1 MTTPIREQGTHPGRS
16 TRPAASLGLAI
27 AFVTVLSGCAATTP
41 SPVASPVSDEV
52 SLESIVLPVLTE
64 QMERMEVP
72 GLVAIVHS
80 PDGEVYRAALGLAD
94 IESEDPMALDD
105 HFRIGSITKTMT
117 ATVILQLVD
126 EGLLSLDDPLARYLP
141 DAGTN
146 GATVRQALDM
156 SSGIPPYTSDAFMQG
171 QAADPTKQWTPE
183 MVLAVVAD
191 RPPTFPPGEGKE
203 YSNTNYTMLGMIAEQ
218 VGGAPLSELLT
229 ERIFSPLGMS
239 GCSANIEDTTIPAP
253 RVHGYQWGDYWNG
266 EGSAP
271 PIVDV
276 TDWNM
281 SWGFGTG
288 EAICTAEDML
298 IWARA
303 LSAGELLQ
311 PATQQARL
319 EGISDRNSALPYGLG
334 VADLGGL
341 IGHNGSVAGFQ
352 AQAAVRK
359 SDGTIIVV
367 LTNLSISP
375 DLELPAT
382 TISAAISEA
391 LPVK

>member
-1 MTTPIREQGTHPGRS
+1 MAPRIRKQAANTDRS
-16 TRPAASLGLAI
+16 PRPPASLVLAFLGV
-27 AFVTVLSGCAATTP
+27 AALSGCAATTP
-41 SPVASPVSDEV
+41 PPVASPSSGEA
-52 SLESIVLPVLTE
+52 SLESIVQPILTE

-72 GLVAIVHS
+72 GLVAIVQS

-94 IESEDPMALDD
+94 IASERPMALRD
-105 HFRIGSITKTMT
+105 HLRIGSITKTMT

-126 EGLLSLDDPLARYLP
+126 EGMLSLDDPLARYLP

-156 SSGIPPYTSDAFMQG
+156 SSGIPPYTSDAFMRG
-171 QAADPTKQWTPE
+171 QAADPAKRWTPQ
-183 MVLAVVAD
+183 MVLAIVAD
-191 RPPTFPPGEGKE
+191 LPATFPPGEGKE

-218 VGGAPLSELLT
+218 VGGAPLSRLLT
-229 ERIFSPLGMS
+229 ERIFAPLGMD
-239 GCSANIEDTTIPAP
+239 GCSADAEDTTIPPP
-253 RVHGYQWGDYWNG
+253 RSRGYQWGDYWDG
-266 EGSAP
+266 EGSPP
-271 PIVDV
+271 PIADV

-303 LSAGELLQ
+303 LYEGALLK

-319 EGISDRNSALPYGLG
+319 EAISDDSALPYGLG
-334 VADLGGL
+334 IADLGGL

-352 AQAAVRK
+352 AQAAVRE
-359 SDGTIIVV
+359 SDGTVIVV
-367 LTNLSISP
+367 LTNLSVSP
-375 DLELPAT
+375 DLEAPAT
-382 TISAAISEA
+382 TISAAISQA
-391 LPVK
+391 LPPQ